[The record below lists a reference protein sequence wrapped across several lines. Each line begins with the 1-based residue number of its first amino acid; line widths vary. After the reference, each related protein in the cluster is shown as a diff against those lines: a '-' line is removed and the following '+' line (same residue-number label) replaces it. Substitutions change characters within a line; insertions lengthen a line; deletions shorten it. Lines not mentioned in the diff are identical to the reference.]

1 MEKSRPTNEQS
12 SPLPPYPLRL
22 QAASFAAIA
31 GAVLWVLEPLWSGL
45 PPIGPIL
52 VFVFGIYLWRAT
64 RPPFGPYA
72 PYSPKRRLLTVLAIA
87 IICAFVITSYAL
99 AG

>member
-1 MEKSRPTNEQS
+1 MERSRPRNEQS

-31 GAVLWVLEPLWSGL
+31 GAVLWIMEPLWSGL

-52 VFVFGIYLWRAT
+52 VFIFGIYLWRAT
-64 RPPFGPYA
+64 RQPFGPYA
-72 PYSPKRRLLTVLAIA
+72 PYSPKRKLLTILAIV
-87 IICAFVITSYAL
+87 IISAFVITSYTL
-99 AG
+99 AS